1 LFNILLRIKVF
12 YLVKLSLKESLE
24 QGLIVLESIEMETEN
39 YVMALKVSLGSIL
52 TAMANCNLVQDAK
65 DLCK

>member
-1 LFNILLRIKVF
+1 LFIILLRIKVS

-24 QGLIVLESIEMETEN
+24 QGLIVQESIEMETEN

-52 TAMANCNLVQDAK
+52 KAMANCNLAQDAK

>member
-39 YVMALKVSLGSIL
+39 YVMALKVSLG
-52 TAMANCNLVQDAK
+52 
-65 DLCK
+65 